1 MTTQEKDLRTIVS
14 DAIAEAKQESEQAGG
29 LPFWFSGRAEIDKPH
44 LLDGVDASLIP
55 YLICALAETVWCQTK
70 ALDEMWQ
77 ETAHQAQYTPEEA
90 SVNLTNR
97 ERAID
102 ECVMAAKDVAVE
114 ESTPTLRILAEWYLD
129 MRDKL
134 KICVEA
140 RERADDKVRRI
151 KEVLKDG

>member
-55 YLICALAETVWCQTK
+55 YLICALAETVWCQK
-70 ALDEMWQ
+70 ASGRGHSLSLRNVTSRKTFYIDREL
-77 ETAHQAQYTPEEA
+77 AIEECM
-90 SVNLTNR
+90 
-97 ERAID
+97 D
-102 ECVMAAKDVAVE
+102 AAKEVAVE
-114 ESTPTLRILAEWYLD
+114 ESTPALRILAEWYLD
-129 MRDKL
+129 TSDKL

-140 RERADDKVRRI
+140 RERADDKVRKI